1 MMDLFVGYNASMN
14 TLGVYM
20 NAQLDAG
27 EEDLQLQIAHLHA
40 RLKIARHIS
49 CNKMSQAVPAQS

>member
-1 MMDLFVGYNASMN
+1 MN

-49 CNKMSQAVPAQS
+49 CNKMSKQSLHSPRMTGRRT